1 MREDKP
7 LTLAEQFFDC
17 RDGAWRACPHKRRL
31 DSEPF
36 SVRSFFF
43 IRFQLQLL
51 QKKVKESIYKLRDHG
66 WLNEVQRIFYTFVSP
81 LLSTQNDLLRSR
93 S

>member
-7 LTLAEQFFDC
+7 LTLAEDFFDC

-36 SVRSFFF
+36 SARFLVCFFDFSCSF
-43 IRFQLQLL
+43 L
-51 QKKVKESIYKLRDHG
+51 KE
-66 WLNEVQRIFYTFVSP
+66 N
-81 LLSTQNDLLRSR
+81 
-93 S
+93 

>member
-7 LTLAEQFFDC
+7 LTLAEDFFDC

-36 SVRSFFF
+36 SARFLVCFFDFSCSF
-43 IRFQLQLL
+43 L
-51 QKKVKESIYKLRDHG
+51 KENKRIC
-66 WLNEVQRIFYTFVSP
+66 WFNEVQRILNTYFSP
-81 LLSTQNDLLRSR
+81 LLTTQNYLLRSSLELR
-93 S
+93 GR

>member
-7 LTLAEQFFDC
+7 LTLAEDFFDC

-36 SVRSFFF
+36 SARSCLFF
-43 IRFQLQLL
+43 RFQL
-51 QKKVKESIYKLRDHG
+51 
-66 WLNEVQRIFYTFVSP
+66 
-81 LLSTQNDLLRSR
+81 
-93 S
+93 